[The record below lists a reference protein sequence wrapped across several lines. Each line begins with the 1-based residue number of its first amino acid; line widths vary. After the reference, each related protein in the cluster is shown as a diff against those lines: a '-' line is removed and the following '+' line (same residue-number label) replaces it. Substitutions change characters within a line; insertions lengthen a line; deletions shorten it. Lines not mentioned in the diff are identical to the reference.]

1 MRRRKS
7 KYTKRNAANTRRK
20 VITAILVV
28 ILSLALIFGVA
39 IAVGSIL
46 KNKLNR
52 ANNKLNSY
60 IVPEYNLV
68 EFEPKTKNVNAYSYS
83 FSKDAMGYIKK
94 GIYDLSVCLRYPD
107 GSLAYHSGIA
117 EEIGLDS
124 MDSGCDLAQNVNYIH
139 ECGGYFIG
147 TMYMNSF
154 AEKDESIAKIKREYE
169 KQLLVE
175 STKSGA
181 DEILVLGIDVNPDN
195 IGDVLVFLSDV
206 KKESEDCKIG
216 FSISYSDLI
225 QDKNGEYLASKLLM
239 VVDFLALDSKTVPC
253 VENETA
259 GEMKSFEYR
268 IDSLHYYMKAYNLRL
283 LFDDTRVNLYD
294 IAGEMGIVNRQMI
307 R

>member
-7 KYTKRNAANTRRK
+7 KYTKRNAASTRRK
-20 VITAILVV
+20 VITVILVL
-28 ILSLALIFGVA
+28 ILSLSLICGAA

-52 ANNKLNSY
+52 ANNKLNFY

-68 EFEPKTKNVNAYSYS
+68 ELEPKTKDVNAYSYS

-94 GIYDLSVCLRYPD
+94 GIYDLSVCLRYSD
-107 GSLAYHSGIA
+107 GSLAYYSSIA
-117 EEIGLDS
+117 DQIGLDS
-124 MDSGCDLAQNVNYIH
+124 MDSGCDLVQNVNYIH

-154 AEKDESIAKIKREYE
+154 AEKDKSIANIKREYE

-175 STKSGA
+175 CAKSGA

-206 KKESEDCKIG
+206 KKESGDCKIG
-216 FSISYSDLI
+216 FSISYSNLLR
-225 QDKNGEYLASKLLM
+225 DKNGEYFGSKLLM

-253 VENETA
+253 IENETD

-283 LFDDTRVNLYD
+283 LFDETRVNLYD
-294 IAGEMGIVNRQMI
+294 IAGEMGINDRQI
-307 R
+307 IH